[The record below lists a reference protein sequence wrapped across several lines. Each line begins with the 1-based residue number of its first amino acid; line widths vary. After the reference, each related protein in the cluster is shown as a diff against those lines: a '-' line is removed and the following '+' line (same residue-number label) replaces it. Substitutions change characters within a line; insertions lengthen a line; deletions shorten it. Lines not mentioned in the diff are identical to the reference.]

1 MLTAANPPAPA
12 ANPPATT
19 AAPPTAD
26 KNNKSLAS
34 THAGKLAQ
42 AMKYKGEGNALF
54 AAGNYGKAIRKY
66 TWCFAYL
73 GGISKPNE
81 EVNMYAGGANQDMS
95 DEDKKAQEELQKIAH
110 QNIAMCCLKQAV
122 TETTKQH
129 RFSRA
134 NKAIKHCNY
143 ALGIDP
149 KSLKAIYRKAE
160 ALMIKNDCDQAKA
173 QIEQAKKLDLT
184 KAQVKKLAKLERKI
198 LKVEKNVRK
207 RTDAKMKKIAGKM
220 FA

>member
-1 MLTAANPPAPA
+1 
-12 ANPPATT
+12 
-19 AAPPTAD
+19 
-26 KNNKSLAS
+26 
-34 THAGKLAQ
+34 
-42 AMKYKGEGNALF
+42 MKYKAEGNALF

-95 DEDKKAQEELQKIAH
+95 DEDKKAQEELQKVAH
-110 QNIAMCCLKQAV
+110 QNIAMCCLKQAA

-134 NKAIKHCNY
+134 NKAIKHCDY

-173 QIEQAKKLDLT
+173 QVEQAKKLDLT
-184 KAQVKKLAKLERKI
+184 KAQVKKTCEVGTQNTQA
-198 LKVEKNVRK
+198 
-207 RTDAKMKKIAGKM
+207 
-220 FA
+220 